1 MTEEDHIQR
10 WVGDMYDIMTV
21 HPAGAIMARRSQNE
35 VRLFPRRD
43 TEGREQSWKLV
54 KTIDNCGK
62 DVDFIPSGRVDLL
75 KTTIQDWTG

>member
-1 MTEEDHIQR
+1 MTEEDRIQR

-21 HPAGAIMARRSQNE
+21 HPSGAIMARRAQNE

-43 TEGREQSWKLV
+43 TEGRVKSWKLV
-54 KTIDNCGK
+54 KTIDNGGK
-62 DVDFIPSGRVDLL
+62 DIDFIPSGRVDLL